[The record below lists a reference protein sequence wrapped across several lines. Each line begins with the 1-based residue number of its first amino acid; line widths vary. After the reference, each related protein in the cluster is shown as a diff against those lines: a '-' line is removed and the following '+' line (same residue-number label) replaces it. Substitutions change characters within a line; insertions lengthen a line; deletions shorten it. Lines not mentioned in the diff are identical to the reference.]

1 MTKLVTGAA
10 GFIGSNFVDYL
21 ATKTDEKII
30 VVDNITYAGDKENI
44 KKSPQIEFV
53 WCDISNLDHLEYVF
67 SQTRPNHVYHFAAE
81 THVDNSINNL
91 DPFVTTNIIGTINLL
106 KMSLKYGVNKFH
118 HISTDEVFGALGE
131 SDTSFAENTPYNP
144 RNPYSA
150 SKASSDFFVRAFHE
164 TYDLPTVITNCS
176 NNYGPK
182 QNAEKLIPKIICNA
196 FDERDIP
203 IYGDGKNIRDWIYV
217 LDHCEAV
224 YEVSERGTVGERYN
238 IGGECEITN
247 LDLTKKILDIMNI
260 SHDIIKFVPDR
271 PGHDFRYSMS
281 NKKIKEEL
289 GWTPKYSIDDGLIK
303 TIEYYENQREKIRRS
318 FGAGIR
324 EIFGRQGIFY

>member
-21 ATKTDEKII
+21 TTKTDEKII

-131 SDTSFAENTPYNP
+131 SDASFTENTPYNP

-196 FDERDIP
+196 FDEHDIP

-238 IGGECEITN
+238 IGEMAVPFFKDN
-247 LDLTKKILDIMNI
+247 HSKSTKGGSL
-260 SHDIIKFVPDR
+260 II
-271 PGHDFRYSMS
+271 
-281 NKKIKEEL
+281 N
-289 GWTPKYSIDDGLIK
+289 
-303 TIEYYENQREKIRRS
+303 
-318 FGAGIR
+318 
-324 EIFGRQGIFY
+324 